1 MNIKRLPKIG
11 MLFIGAE
18 RFLELGA
25 DTENGTYF
33 QRKLIECQVY
43 KAAFG
48 EKAKLLVSD
57 IVCTRQSAE
66 EWAARFCAEDVD
78 CVVAIFLS
86 WAEDTPWIVF
96 LRELFPVPLML
107 ASVVRDTL
115 SITDTNDEDQFID
128 FLSAGAL
135 VGFLEASGSAKRFS
149 RKMMRLE
156 IDTLDRLVPKIMEFA
171 AAAKARAMLKKSK
184 ISLLACYNRAMWS
197 TYVDPYN
204 VFQKI
209 GPELEY
215 LSVAELCREIESV
228 TDDEVHQTVQ
238 MLKSQY
244 RMMDNVDE
252 EKLEASVRATIA
264 MEQLAA
270 KVDTDLLVLNDI
282 DKVLFEFV
290 GLRPGFTPTDPSMEL
305 ISVPEGDIGGGLA
318 VYFLSLLSGKCA
330 NFIEP
335 FYIDEQNQG
344 FVAGHAGPNN
354 YTEKPENMIIAR
366 DERFAKSKWKH
377 AGAPFAWYV
386 FPEGE
391 KTMLHVSEE
400 NGRLKLV
407 ATIVECL
414 PTKHYL
420 ASYSH
425 ANFRHRTLPPCELF
439 RKIAEC
445 GVNQHFGIVSG
456 NFLGELK
463 TFAELMDFDMYIIT

>member
-1 MNIKRLPKIG
+1 MNIKRKAKIG
-11 MLFIGAE
+11 VLFISAE
-18 RFLELGA
+18 RFMELGEG
-25 DTENGTYF
+25 TVNGTYF
-33 QRKLIECQVY
+33 ERKLIECKNY
-43 KAAFG
+43 TEA
-48 EKAKLLVSD
+48 LSD
-57 IVCTRQSAE
+57 VAEIFPSDMVCTRERAE
-66 EWAARFCAEDVD
+66 WWADEFYRLDVD

-86 WAEDTPWIVF
+86 WAEDTAWIAF
-96 LRELFPVPLML
+96 LRKLFTVPLML
-107 ASVVRDTL
+107 ASVVRDSL

-135 VGFLEASGSAKRFS
+135 VGFLEASGSIRRFN
-149 RKMMRLE
+149 RKMMALE
-156 IDTLDRLVPKIMEFA
+156 LDTLERLTPKIQRFA
-171 AAAKARAMLKKSK
+171 TASKAMAMLKKSK
-184 ISLLACYNRAMWS
+184 VSLIACYNRAMWS

-209 GPELEY
+209 GPELEF
-215 LSVAELCREIESV
+215 LSVAELCREIELIPDSDV
-228 TDDEVHQTVQ
+228 ETAVNEFE
-238 MLKSQY
+238 KSY
-244 RMMDNVDE
+244 RVMENVDR
-252 EKLEASVRATIA
+252 EKFKASVRATMA
-264 MEQLAA
+264 MEKLALS
-270 KVDTDLLVLNDI
+270 VGTDLLVLNDI
-282 DKVLFEFV
+282 DRVLFEFV
-290 GLRPGFTPTDPSMEL
+290 GLRPGFTPTRPELEL

-318 VYFLSLLSGKCA
+318 VYFLSLLSGRIA

-335 FYIDEQNQG
+335 FYVDEANGG

-366 DERFAKSKWKH
+366 DERFAKSKWKY

-407 ATIVECL
+407 VTLVECL

-425 ANFRHRTLPPCELF
+425 ANFKHKHLAPTELF
-439 RKIAEC
+439 KRIAEC

-456 NFLGELK
+456 NVIEELK
-463 TFAELMDFDMYIIT
+463 IFSELMDFDLFVIE